1 MRRISRGGNVARGWS
16 QGNGWNFPSSAIVL
30 LEATVRI
37 GKIAMDQIFY
47 GCTSLERRAVSL
59 LYINVFPVIKL
70 PSPYPLAVV
79 KTSTD
84 TEDF

>member
-1 MRRISRGGNVARGWS
+1 MRRISRRGNIARGLS
-16 QGNGWNFPSSAIVL
+16 QGNGWNFPSSAVVL
-30 LEATVRI
+30 LEAAVRI
-37 GKIAMDQIFY
+37 GKISMDQIFY
-47 GCTSLERRAVSL
+47 GCAGLERRAVSL

-70 PSPYPLAVV
+70 PSPYPFAVV